1 MREESFQIARALY
14 ELGGICN
21 ECEAFSR
28 ILIDKYPMLDLFL
41 RQITACIDWSSIR
54 LLSNKKY
61 TKTHNASDNES
72 IKIGFRLYRDLRAV
86 SY

>member
-1 MREESFQIARALY
+1 MSTKQIKITPSFLKVYTQVCRDRMKH
-14 ELGGICN
+14 
-21 ECEAFSR
+21 S
-28 ILIDKYPMLDLFL
+28 FL
-41 RQITACIDWSSIR
+41 CLITACVYWRGIR
-54 LLSNKKY
+54 LLLNQKY